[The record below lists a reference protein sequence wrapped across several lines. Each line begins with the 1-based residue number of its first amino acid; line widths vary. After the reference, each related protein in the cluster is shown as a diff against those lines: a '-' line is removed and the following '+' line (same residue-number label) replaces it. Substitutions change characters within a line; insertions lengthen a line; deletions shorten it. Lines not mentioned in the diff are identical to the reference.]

1 MEYSALKEIGLTEGE
16 IRAYIAILG
25 LGKTSVG
32 PLIGQSKVSPSKIY
46 LILERLVEK
55 GLATVSIEG
64 KVKRFSP
71 TEPKYLLKII
81 EEKGNRLKETEKKLQ
96 ELIPQLE
103 KKKGLI
109 KEEERVEI
117 YRGINGIK
125 AFFEL
130 GLREMK
136 KGEMMYTLGVSKEM
150 SRLFNN
156 YFKDFHKRR
165 AEKGIFCKSIYNFDS
180 WQYKKREK
188 RKLVEYK
195 VFPKGQNSPTF
206 LFIFRDFVGT
216 IIVTD
221 DEQVCTA
228 IKNREIVKT
237 HRDYFDLMWK
247 KAKSVLA

>member
-1 MEYSALKEIGLTEGE
+1 MDYSALSEIGLTEGE
-16 IRAYIAILG
+16 IRTYIALLG

-32 PLIGQSKVSPSKIY
+32 PLIEQSKVSPSKIY
-46 LILERLVEK
+46 HILERLVEK
-55 GLATVSIEG
+55 GLATASIEG
-64 KVKRFSP
+64 KVKRFLP
-71 TEPKYLLKII
+71 AEPKYLLKMV
-81 EEKGNRLKETEKKLQ
+81 EERENKIKETEKKLQ
-96 ELIPQLE
+96 ELIPHLE

-136 KGEMMYTLGVSKEM
+136 KGETMYTLGVSKEI

-156 YFKDFHKRR
+156 YFKDFHRRR
-165 AEKGIFCKSIYNFDS
+165 AEKGIFCRSIYNFDS

-188 RKLVEYK
+188 RKLIEYR
-195 VFPKGQNSPTF
+195 VFPEGQNSPTF
-206 LFIFRDFVGT
+206 LYIFKDFVGT

-221 DEQVCTA
+221 EEQICTA

-237 HRDYFDLMWK
+237 HMDYFNLMWK
-247 KAKSVLA
+247 KARVVTL